1 MNKDLFE
8 KYKKFMNKR
17 KMIERTKKIKFA
29 IIIPYRDD
37 IKHVREKQLNK
48 FIDIIPNYFKQ
59 LKSFYEY
66 KIYIIEQNNKTNKFN
81 RGVLLNIGFLLL
93 KDNFD
98 YFIFHDID
106 LIPNNDLLCYYELYP
121 FNPVHIGDV
130 NTKYSV
136 GGKYFG
142 GVNSF
147 NKKHFELINGFPNN
161 YWGWGGEDDELYDRV
176 VENNLEI
183 IVPIQGDYTE
193 MKHNR
198 PTKTEINEKK
208 MMLRLEHNNW
218 KNNGLSN
225 IYKTNKNIS
234 NNMNNKLK
242 INYKI
247 VKKEKLNDNA
257 ELISIL
263 F

>member
-1 MNKDLFE
+1 MDKNLFE
-8 KYKKFMNKR
+8 KYKEFMIKR
-17 KMIERTKKIKFA
+17 KVIDKTKKIKFA

-37 IKHVREKQLNK
+37 IKHVRKKQLNK
-48 FIDIIPNYFKQ
+48 FIEIIPNYFKQ

-66 KIYIIEQNNKTNKFN
+66 KIYIIEQNKKTNKFN
-81 RGVLLNIGFLLL
+81 RGVLLNVGFLLL

-106 LIPNNDLLCYYELYP
+106 LIPNNELLCYYELYP
-121 FNPVHIGDV
+121 FYPIHIGDV
-130 NTKYSV
+130 NSKYSV

-147 NKKHFELINGFPNN
+147 NKKQFELINGFPNN

-176 VENNLEI
+176 VDNNLEI
-183 IVPIQGDYTE
+183 IIPIQGDYKE

-208 MMLRLEHNNW
+208 IMLRLEHNNW
-218 KNNGLSN
+218 RTNGLTN
-225 IYKTNKNIS
+225 IHKTNKNIS

-247 VKKEKLNDNA
+247 IKNKKLNDNA

>member
-1 MNKDLFE
+1 MNKEVFNE
-8 KYKKFMNKR
+8 YKKFMNKR
-17 KMIERTKKIKFA
+17 KVINKTKTIKFA

-37 IKHVREKQLNK
+37 VKHVREEQLKK
-48 FIDIIPNYFKQ
+48 FIEIMPNYFKD
-59 LKSFYEY
+59 LKPFFEY
-66 KIYIIEQNNKTNKFN
+66 KIFMIEQSDKTNKFN
-81 RGVLLNIGFLLL
+81 RGVLLNVGFLLL

-106 LIPNNDLLCYYELYP
+106 LIPNDELLYYYELYP
-121 FNPVHIGDV
+121 FHPIHIGDV
-130 NTKYSV
+130 NSKYSV

-147 NKKHFELINGFPNN
+147 SKKDFELINGFPNN

-176 VENNLEI
+176 IDNNLEI
-183 IVPIQGDYTE
+183 IIPMQGDYKE
-193 MKHNR
+193 MKHNG

-208 MMLRLEHNNW
+208 ILLRLQHDNW
-218 KNNGLSN
+218 KTNGLNN
-225 IYKTNKNIS
+225 IFTTNKNIS

-247 VKKEKLNDNA
+247 MFKKKLN
-257 ELISIL
+257 EHSEIISIL